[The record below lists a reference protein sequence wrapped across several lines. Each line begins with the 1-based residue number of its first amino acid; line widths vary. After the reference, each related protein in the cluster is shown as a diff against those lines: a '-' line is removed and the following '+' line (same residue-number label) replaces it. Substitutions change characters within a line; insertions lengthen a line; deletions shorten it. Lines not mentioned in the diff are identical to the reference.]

1 VSMTQ
6 HGAVLTE
13 PTHGPDALERYG
25 LFVDGRVVVPPEAGC
40 FDVVDPATGR
50 SWATAV
56 DATSADVDVAVRSAR
71 RAFAGEWSG
80 YRAADRAE
88 FLIEF
93 GRAVADHAEELAE
106 LQVRENG
113 KLMREMYGQVKLM
126 REYFNYYA
134 GLAQMPTG
142 TTNPLHLRDMVNYT
156 VREPI
161 GVVAAVTPWNS
172 PLLLLV
178 WKLGPA
184 LAAGNTVV
192 AKPSEVTPVST
203 VRFAQLAAEV
213 GLPAGVFNVVTG
225 LGSAGAALTAHPDV
239 DKIAFTGSTPTGR
252 AIAAEAGRRLARVSL
267 ELGGKSPN
275 IVFADADLDG
285 AVNGAIAGIFGASGQ
300 TCMAGSRI
308 LVEDTVY
315 DEVVDRI
322 AARAEAIRV
331 GDPRDERSEM
341 GAIACRAQYDKVLD
355 YVEIAKAEGARL
367 VAGGSRVTVP
377 GLEDGL
383 FVRPTVFADVTN
395 DMRIAREEVFGPVA
409 TVLRFRGE
417 EEAVAIANDTEF
429 GLAAGVWTGSVARA
443 HRVAGRLRAGT
454 VWVNNYRKTS
464 YATPFGGY
472 KQSGLGRENGADAL
486 REFTEEKS
494 VWVDAGQGIKD
505 PFNPRA

>member
-1 VSMTQ
+1 MTQ
-6 HGAVLTE
+6 SGAVLAQPE
-13 PTHGPDALERYG
+13 DANLECYG
-25 LFVDGRVVVPPEAGC
+25 LFIDNQLVTPGGADY
-40 FDVVDPATGR
+40 FDAVNPATGAT
-50 SWATAV
+50 WARVV
-56 DATSADVDVAVRSAR
+56 DASERDVDAAVRSAR
-71 RAFAGEWSG
+71 AAFSG
-80 YRAADRAE
+80 SWANYRAADRAE

-93 GRAVADHAEELAE
+93 GRAIAANAEELAE

-113 KLMREMYGQVKLM
+113 KLMREMYGQAKLM

-142 TTNPLHLRDMVNYT
+142 TTNPLHVRDMVNYT
-156 VREPI
+156 VREPL

-192 AKPSEVTPVST
+192 AKPSEITPVST

-213 GLPAGVFNVVTG
+213 GLPTGVFNVVTG
-225 LGSAGAALTAHPDV
+225 QGRAGAALTAHPDI

-252 AIAAEAGRRLARVSL
+252 AIAAQAGQRLTRVSL

-275 IVFADADLDG
+275 IIFADADID
-285 AVNGAIAGIFGASGQ
+285 AAINGAIAGIFGASGQ

-308 LVEDTVY
+308 LVEDGVY
-315 DEVVDRI
+315 DEVVRSLGE
-322 AARAEAIRV
+322 RADAIRV
-331 GDPRDERSEM
+331 GDPHAETSEM
-341 GAIACRAQYDKVLD
+341 GAIACRAQYDKVLE
-355 YVEIAKAEGARL
+355 YVDIATSEGARL
-367 VAGGSRVTVP
+367 VAGGKRATVA
-377 GLEDGL
+377 GLERGL

-395 DMRIAREEVFGPVA
+395 SMRIAREEVFGPVA
-409 TVLRFRGE
+409 TVLRFSDE
-417 EEAVAIANDTEF
+417 QEAIQIANDTEF
-429 GLAAGVWTGSVARA
+429 GLAAGLWTTSVARA
-443 HRVAGRLRAGT
+443 HRVAARLRAGT
-454 VWVNNYRKTS
+454 VWINNYRKTS

-494 VWVDAGQGIKD
+494 IWIDAGQGIKD